1 MTEGVK
7 HDDGKARY
15 DLLPPDA
22 LDAITQVFTYGAAK
36 YADRNWEG
44 GMAWGRL
51 FAAMMRH
58 CWAFW
63 RGEDVDPESGLPHLA
78 HAGACV
84 LMLLAYM
91 QRGIGHDNRKPRPGA

>member
-22 LDAITQVFTYGAAK
+22 LDAIAQVFTYGAAK

-84 LMLLAYM
+84 LMLLSHV